1 MALQIATDKTA
12 DGAVVVRPQGE
23 VDMEVSPNLRQAL
36 RSAFDGK
43 PKKVVM
49 HLKDVPYIDSS
60 GIAVLVEGL
69 QWSKKTGVAYVLA
82 ECSPQVKGV
91 IDLARLSK
99 IFTVLATL
107 DEATKP

>member
-1 MALQIATDKTA
+1 MTLQIATDKPV
-12 DGAVVVRPQGE
+12 DGVVVIRPQGE
-23 VDMEVSPNLRQAL
+23 VDMEVSPGLRQAL

-43 PKKVVM
+43 PKRVVM
-49 HLKDVPYIDSS
+49 HLKEVPYIDSS

-69 QWSKKTGVAYVLA
+69 QWSKKTGVAYSLA

-99 IFTVLATL
+99 IFTVCATL
-107 DEATKP
+107 EEATKP